1 MTAYVAV
8 KLDSVFRSTH
18 SRAGFAGERAEHL
31 KPLSRLTDELNSPH
45 TDVCS
50 RCDSPRT
57 APRWQRLTL
66 APARQS
72 LATSHSPQT
81 GIAEV
86 GDRDARSTYQGEGI
100 AQVRALAGARLSD
113 ALSLRQ
119 RHNPADATSEARSL
133 DGSGQRYDRLD
144 LLCTLRERTVVVVDN
159 PAGARAK
166 RGVSTGSLSS
176 TTRPR
181 PYCDLTDAPRTPA
194 RDPRGRT
201 QPSGFVRLHAR
212 ARAL

>member
-1 MTAYVAV
+1 MTGHGRTRIFRCFYRVGCGCAGYLRLTGVVARAR
-8 KLDSVFRSTH
+8 LARST
-18 SRAGFAGERAEHL
+18 AGV
-31 KPLSRLTDELNSPH
+31 PVLSDELNGPH

-57 APRWQRLTL
+57 RPRWQRLTL

-72 LATSHSPQT
+72 VATSHSPQI
-81 GIAEV
+81 GNVE
-86 GDRDARSTYQGEGI
+86 GEGI
-100 AQVRALAGARLSD
+100 AQVRALSGARLSD

-119 RHNPADATSEARSL
+119 RHNPADATSEARSY

-181 PYCDLTDAPRTPA
+181 PHCDLTDAPRTPA
-194 RDPRGRT
+194 RDPRRSAR
-201 QPSGFVRLHAR
+201 PSGFVRLHAR